1 MIVATISDNGNV
13 TVATALD
20 SLATALDW
28 LIVQSGRF
36 GRIGSLL
43 TIETLDGRLIYSVSI
58 PWQMD

>member
-1 MIVATISDNGNV
+1 MMIATISDNGNV

-28 LIVQSGRF
+28 LIGQSGRF

-43 TIETLDGRLIYSVSI
+43 MIETVDGRLIYSVSV
-58 PWQMD
+58 PWQND

>member
-1 MIVATISDNGNV
+1 MMIATISDNGNV

-58 PWQMD
+58 PWQHD